1 MREKTLKYCPDCGAV
16 LTVEYDD
23 ANLWCVRCSA
33 KVPMDE
39 LILRTIREKTI
50 TVHDLKI
57 WPQYFQ
63 AVREGRKTFELRKW
77 DRDYKEGD
85 RLILREFDPLIE
97 DFTGEA
103 VRAIITYI
111 LFGPHAPAGMCLM
124 SIKVVA

>member
-1 MREKTLKYCPDCGAV
+1 VSQPLGEKAL
-16 LTVEYDD
+16 
-23 ANLWCVRCSA
+23 
-33 KVPMDE
+33 
-39 LILRTIREKTI
+39 
-50 TVHDLKI
+50 TVHDLKT

-85 RLILREFDPLIE
+85 RLILREFDPLIDE
-97 DFTGEA
+97 FTGEA

-111 LFGPHAPAGMCLM
+111 LTGPFAPVGMCLM